1 MKRNQPEQFMDGRE
15 EPLSLF
21 HPVIARWFAER
32 LGAPT
37 EIQARAW
44 PLIATGRHALI
55 TAPTGSGKTLTAFLW
70 AMNQLITGAWG
81 MGQTRVLYVSP
92 LKALNNDIRWN
103 LLAPLEELKGYFAA
117 ADEPFPEICVLT
129 RSGDT
134 PAEERRR
141 MVRRPPEILIT
152 TPESLNLLL
161 SSRSGR
167 AMLTGIAT
175 VILDEIHAVV
185 GTKRGT
191 HLITAVER
199 LVLLTGEFQRIALSA
214 TVRPLASVAAFVVG
228 FIRQGGPEDPHY
240 EKRPVE
246 IVSSREEKRSEIRVA
261 FPPDARERLVDAS
274 WWPVLAETFREIIR
288 GNRATLLFANSRRT
302 AEKVTRL
309 INEGAPEVLAYAHH
323 GSLSREIRL
332 AVEER
337 LKNGELRAIVA
348 TSSLELGIDI
358 GELDEVILIQTPP
371 AIAAAIQRIG
381 RSGHGVGA
389 TSRGLLFPTH
399 GHDFL
404 YAAVLA
410 RCAADREIEA
420 AAPIEAPLDVLAQ
433 VILAMTGVEKWEI
446 DELFGFLRACHPYR
460 RLPRRQFDLVLQML
474 AGRYAD
480 TRLRELKPRIFLD
493 KIDNT
498 VHAREGVLR
507 LVYLA
512 GGTIPDRGY
521 YDLRIEE
528 SRAKIGE
535 LDEEFVWERRI
546 GDTFTLGTQV
556 WRIRKVTHNDVEVV
570 PVDAKPGIIPFWR
583 AEEQNRDF
591 HFSEKILLFL
601 EKFNTRLDAP
611 SLKEELC
618 REYFLEETAA
628 DELIGHL
635 TRQKEATGRDLPH
648 RRHLLIEHFDDP
660 LNASDRK
667 QVVLHTFWGGR
678 VNRPFCLALQAAWEE
693 KYGYHLETFVNNDA
707 ILLMLPHEFSAAELF
722 SLVTPE
728 TIERQLRR
736 ILETSGFF
744 GAKFRENA
752 GRALL
757 LPRGDFKRRVPL
769 WLNRLRAKKLLDA
782 VLPYA
787 DFPILLETWRDCLK
801 DEFDLEHLKGL
812 LDEVRDGRIRVSETT
827 TTAASPFCDGLI
839 WKQTNTHMY
848 EDDSPV
854 SGKRSSLG
862 EELIREAA
870 LSGRLRPRIPVAL
883 VAQLLARLQRTAP
896 GYAPRSGE
904 ELLDW
909 TRERLFIPWAE
920 WKAIIAAIDRDGET
934 VAAEAVAAIGRKAAR
949 IRLPGAAVDGVCA
962 LENLVR
968 IAAIFRILPEEL
980 RATDLL
986 SGESLGVGEAL
997 PGSPRGK
1004 RPSPSAAA
1012 ARRNGAPTAVSG
1024 SGEPPY
1030 DSPSRHSGESRN
1042 PKHTEN
1048 TGCRIEFGMAND
1060 SLLPEIREEEA
1071 DLTGFL
1077 RRWLSFYGP
1086 VPKSFIAEAL
1096 GPDET
1101 RLDETLAGLAESQEV
1116 ILDLLTQD
1124 AAEIEVCDRENL
1136 EILLR
1141 MARKARRPSFRA
1153 LPADALPLYLAA
1165 WQGIAAPGDSP
1176 DALKERLEQLFGFP
1190 APAEAWE
1197 KHLLPAR
1204 LAPYYGAWLDT
1215 LMATSEL
1222 MWFGCGKERISFAF
1236 TEDLELFLP
1245 REGSGAGAGIPGPDG
1260 AATPDGLAGL
1270 IPERFGRY
1278 SLFDIAR
1285 HAGLD
1290 SAAVTKRIWEL
1301 AWQGRV
1307 TNDAFA
1313 ALRQGIMTE
1322 FAPFTPMPGRG
1333 RPSRSGYNRWA
1344 ASRPLSGNWHAIG
1357 SEGAEQDPVE
1367 EAELAKDRVRQ
1378 LLGRYGLLFREL
1390 LAYELPP
1397 LQWAPVFRALRL
1409 MELSGE
1415 ILSGHFFEGIP
1426 GAQFISHEAFRF
1438 LNDPLPE
1445 EAVYWMNA
1453 ADPASLCGVRSEALR
1468 NGLPSRLSSS
1478 HLVYCGRRLVLVS
1491 RRNGGALDFSV
1502 PPDDPRLPE
1511 CLRFTKVLLSREF
1524 LPEKQVS
1531 VETIN
1536 GKPAL
1541 ESEYGGALKEFGF
1554 QRYHKGW
1561 ELTRRY

>member
-1 MKRNQPEQFMDGRE
+1 MAGKKNTGPQKG
-15 EPLSLF
+15 PLSLF
-21 HPVIARWFAER
+21 HPLIGRWFTESM
-32 LGAPT
+32 GAPT
-37 EIQARAW
+37 EIQGLAW
-44 PLIATGRHALI
+44 PLIAAGKHALI

-81 MGQTRVLYVSP
+81 RGQTRVLYVSP
-92 LKALNNDIRWN
+92 LKALNNDIRRN
-103 LLAPLEELKGYFAA
+103 LTAPLEELKGYFAA
-117 ADEPFPEICVLT
+117 AGAPFPEICVLT

-214 TVRPLASVAAFVVG
+214 TVRPLPAVAAFVGG
-228 FIRQGGPEDPHY
+228 FIRKGGPEDSGY

-246 IVSSREEKRSEIRVA
+246 IVSSREEKRAEIRVA
-261 FPPDARERLVDAS
+261 FPPDAREKLVEAS
-274 WWPVLAETFREIIR
+274 WWPVLAETFREIIGR
-288 GNRATLLFANSRRT
+288 NRATLLFANSRRT

-337 LKNGELRAIVA
+337 LKKGELRAIVA

-358 GELDEVILIQTPP
+358 GELDEVVLIQTPP
-371 AIAAAIQRIG
+371 AISAAIQRIG

-420 AAPIEAPLDVLAQ
+420 AAPVEGPLDVLAQ
-433 VILAMTGVEKWEI
+433 VILAMTGVEKWDI
-446 DELFGFLRACHPYR
+446 DELYGFIRTCHPYR

-480 TRLRELKPRIFLD
+480 TRLRELKPRLFLD
-493 KIDNT
+493 RIDNT
-498 VHAREGVLR
+498 VHAREGTLR

-521 YDLRIEE
+521 YDLRVEE

-535 LDEEFVWERRI
+535 LDEEFVWERRV

-601 EKFNTRLDAP
+601 ERFNGRLDDP
-611 SLKEELC
+611 SLKAELC
-618 REYFLEETAA
+618 REYFLDETAA

-635 TRQKEATGRDLPH
+635 TRQKAATGADLPH

-660 LNASDRK
+660 LNAADRK

-678 VNRPFCLALQAAWEE
+678 VNRPFSLALQAAWEE

-707 ILLMLPHEFSAAELF
+707 ILLMLPHDFSSRELF
-722 SLVTPE
+722 TLVTPE

-757 LPRGDFKRRVPL
+757 LPRGDFRRRLPL

-801 DEFDLEHLKGL
+801 DEFDLDHLQGL
-812 LDEVRDGRIRVSETT
+812 LDEVRDGRIRVTEAT

-848 EDDSPV
+848 EDDSPA
-854 SGKRSSLG
+854 SGKTSGLG

-870 LSGRLRPRIPVAL
+870 LSGQLRPRIPAAL
-883 VAQLLARLQRTAP
+883 VVSLTARLQRTAP
-896 GYAPRSGE
+896 GYAPRSAE

-909 TRERLFIPWAE
+909 ARERLFIPLAE
-920 WKAIIAAIDRDGET
+920 WKALLAAIDRDGEIA
-934 VAAEAVAAIGRKAAR
+934 AAEAVAAIGPKVAR
-949 IRLPGAAVDGVCA
+949 IRLPGAVSDGVCA
-962 LENLVR
+962 LENLAR
-968 IAAIFRILPEEL
+968 LAAIFRTAPEGL
-980 RATDLL
+980 RAREIL
-986 SGESLGVGEAL
+986 SGRPLAAGPAPSALGEKAR
-997 PGSPRGK
+997 PGSGASGAESSGKSLSTPLPRHDEKGALAVERK
-1004 RPSPSAAA
+1004 TGERSAPMKDDAFPAGTAEEGDLVFPAA
-1012 ARRNGAPTAVSG
+1012 
-1024 SGEPPY
+1024 GE
-1030 DSPSRHSGESRN
+1030 G
-1042 PKHTEN
+1042 
-1048 TGCRIEFGMAND
+1048 G
-1060 SLLPEIREEEA
+1060 
-1071 DLTGFL
+1071 DLAGFL
-1077 RRWLSFYGP
+1077 RQWLSFYGP
-1086 VPKSFIAEAL
+1086 LRKSSLEETLSID
-1096 GPDET
+1096 GP
-1101 RLDETLAGLAESQEV
+1101 RLDETLADLAESSEV
-1116 ILDLLTQD
+1116 IIDLLTQD
-1124 AAEIEVCDRENL
+1124 AAEVEVCDRENL

-1141 MARKARRPSFRA
+1141 MARKSRRPSFRA
-1153 LPADALPLYLAA
+1153 LPADALPLFLAA
-1165 WQGIAAPGDSP
+1165 WQGLAAPGDST
-1176 DALKERLEQLFGFP
+1176 DDLKGRLEQLFGFP
-1190 APAEAWE
+1190 AAAEAWE

-1204 LAPYYGAWLDT
+1204 IAPYYGAWLDT
-1215 LMATSEL
+1215 LMATSDL

-1236 TEDLELFLP
+1236 AEELELFLSG
-1245 REGSGAGAGIPGPDG
+1245 EGGGAGAGVPGPAGEAQPDEL
-1260 AATPDGLAGL
+1260 AALLPG
-1270 IPERFGRY
+1270 RFGRY

-1313 ALRQGIMTE
+1313 ALRQGIMTD
-1322 FAPFTPMPGRG
+1322 FAPFTPKMERG
-1333 RPSRSGYNRWA
+1333 RTFRSGYNRWA

-1357 SEGAEQDPVE
+1357 PGGNDRDPVE
-1367 EAELAKDRVRQ
+1367 EAELTKDRVRQ

-1397 LQWAPVFRALRL
+1397 LQWGAVFRALRL

-1445 EAVYWMNA
+1445 EAIYWMNA
-1453 ADPASLCGVRSEALR
+1453 TDPASLCGVRSEALR
-1468 NGLPSRLSSS
+1468 NGLPSRLPSS

-1491 RRNGGALDFSV
+1491 RRNGGALEFSI

-1511 CLRFTKVLLSREF
+1511 CLRFTKVLLGREF
-1524 LPEKQVS
+1524 LPEKILS